1 MSKHIFS
8 KIAKIG
14 EEVRSAE
21 PVKVELGVQEDL
33 QDLIFKL
40 DSSTTNLSNLSNL
53 VNKKINEYNAIAKE
67 LVNGANL
74 ADSLYSETLSTV
86 RSSEAYLKNLSV
98 KLKELG
104 MSFNDFPRASI
115 LDKKLDEMG
124 RVLDGI
130 TAIKNVNP
138 ITINKKV

>member
-1 MSKHIFS
+1 MSTTKRVF
-8 KIAKIG
+8 AKL
-14 EEVRSAE
+14 SAQE
-21 PVKVELGVQEDL
+21 PMKVELGVQEDL

-40 DSSTTNLSNLSNL
+40 DSSVTNLNNLRNL

-67 LVNGANL
+67 LENGANL

-138 ITINKKV
+138 MTINKKV

>member
-1 MSKHIFS
+1 MSTLNKVFAKFS
-8 KIAKIG
+8 AQ
-14 EEVRSAE
+14 E
-21 PVKVELGVQEDL
+21 PMKVELGVQEDL

-40 DSSTTNLSNLSNL
+40 DSSVTNLNNLSNL

-67 LVNGANL
+67 LENGSNL

-86 RSSEAYLKNLSV
+86 RSSEAYLKSLSV